1 MPNFPD
7 QYSLSKSQVHCSLKL
22 LVNPFLVNLIKK
34 KKNVDKTRLS
44 MPSLHKNPQNRISRL
59 SKISN
64 FLT

>member
-34 KKNVDKTRLS
+34 KKNGSLRHLSIKTRKIE
-44 MPSLHKNPQNRISRL
+44 SLV
-59 SKISN
+59 
-64 FLT
+64 F